1 LGKDKIYPVI
11 RFLSFIK
18 SGNLMMKLFEIAY
31 HFNVLLLVIHK
42 NQT

>member
-1 LGKDKIYPVI
+1 
-11 RFLSFIK
+11 
-18 SGNLMMKLFEIAY
+18 MMKLFEIAY